1 MLQKLSAPCIIIKE
15 AKIINRGGDYET
27 EGWQT

>member
-1 MLQKLSAPCIIIKE
+1 MLLKFPGTCIIIKE
-15 AKIINRGGDYET
+15 AKIIIRGGDYET